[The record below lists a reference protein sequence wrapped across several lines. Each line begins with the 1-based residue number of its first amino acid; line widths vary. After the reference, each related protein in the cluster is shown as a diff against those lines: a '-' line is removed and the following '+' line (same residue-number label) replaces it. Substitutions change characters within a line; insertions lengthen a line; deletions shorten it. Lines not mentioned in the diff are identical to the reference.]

1 MILNYSQ
8 IDPSHFGKEVTIVK
22 ETVPISRDQFYD
34 GIKHLGTT
42 VVRRVSEGASS
53 DDDVAQYGEE
63 AVAKLNASGKFQ
75 SPTVVKTT
83 TKQVL
88 TRNDDGV
95 THNVEEEIRN
105 LGTGEIHYSSQEH
118 KVCQIDYFLVHH

>member
-1 MILNYSQ
+1 M
-8 IDPSHFGKEVTIVK
+8 VK

-53 DDDVAQYGEE
+53 DEDVVQYGDETG
-63 AVAKLNASGKFQ
+63 ASLNVSER
-75 SPTVVKTT
+75 SPTVLKTT

-95 THNVEEEIRN
+95 THNVEEEIHN
-105 LGTGEIHYSSQEH
+105 LGTGEIVYSSQEH
-118 KVCQIDYFLVHH
+118 KVRSYITKFMCNQLKISFSFHINRINTY